1 MNTIK
6 IKIIAWEADG
16 QSLICKYASDETASS
31 NPDDYNSFAFQPK
44 LMWPHATT
52 VDAVLEEAAR
62 AGISICEE
70 IKTYEDLANNPTKSA
85 MYKSLVSD
93 TVHTYN
99 SSDLV
104 EDTSGVVEASTPEDA
119 PSEEV

>member
-31 NPDDYNSFAFQPK
+31 NPDDYNSFSFQPK

-52 VDAVLEEAAR
+52 ADAVLEEVAR

-70 IKTYEDLANNPTKSA
+70 IKTHEDLANNPTESA
-85 MYKSLVSD
+85 MYSGLSGTEQTFNVSD
-93 TVHTYN
+93 LTPTPVDPNAEVDPDTV
-99 SSDLV
+99 
-104 EDTSGVVEASTPEDA
+104 
-119 PSEEV
+119 EV